1 MPQMMHGVCFEIA
14 CSKLDGFDGFY
25 CAVNKMNNKVEKK
38 TNEVQQKGRCYKN
51 ACLYATD
58 LSCANFEC

>member
-1 MPQMMHGVCFEIA
+1 MMHGVHFKIT
-14 CSKLDGFDGFY
+14 CSNCDGFDGFNG
-25 CAVNKMNNKVEKK
+25 AVDKMNNKVEKK